1 MTSHDRARYLAAL
14 LLIAGLAVM
23 AMAQAA
29 LPSTPDVH
37 LIRPGIGMG
46 PVRLGMTPAQ
56 VAVAARLLGECTVR
70 VAYRDGV
77 AVRLET
83 SWGGCLATAEG
94 VQVGIPVDVAVAAWG
109 PYAEE
114 IPAGF
119 FNGALSWPRRGV
131 GVRAVGEGART
142 SGYAIVEV
150 HIFPRSP

>member
-1 MTSHDRARYLAAL
+1 MIARSLIPILLAAFL
-14 LLIAGLAVM
+14 SM
-23 AMAQAA
+23 QAS
-29 LPSTPDVH
+29 PVVH